1 MQNPSFLR
9 RLTGDSGSLRARSIR
24 ASAITAGGIFA
35 QRGLSLVSNLIMTR
49 LLVPEAFGLMAMV
62 VVVHILVTMLSDIG
76 IHQSIIRSERGD
88 QLHFLRAAWSVQIV
102 RSTLITAA
110 VVTAGLGVG
119 VLGPRLAAP
128 DSVYAD
134 PQLPWLIVVSA
145 LAMLFKGFESTGI
158 ALAKRRLM
166 LGKITQIEIGNQ
178 IIVIILM
185 VLLAQ
190 WQATVWVL
198 LLGMM
203 LGALQRMIWTHI
215 AFRDTPMGWVWDREI
230 AADLWQFGRWLIVSS
245 LSTFVVNQG
254 DRLILGAFLD
264 KTTFGIYVIAAL
276 WIDAGANLISMV
288 GSQIALAGFA
298 EKLRTARDQFALVF
312 RKVMRVFAVLVV
324 ATFLGGFFIGPLLI
338 KVLYTP
344 EYHAAGWMVAL
355 LSFRF
360 LCARTTPYAMFLLA
374 EGQSRTVAF
383 VSIVSA
389 AIMMLGLPLVL
400 TQFGVTAAITMIALA
415 PIWATPLLVMQAR
428 RRMPDLPPFG
438 LELALIAAT
447 VAVAILV
454 AVTGL
459 YGG

>member
-1 MQNPSFLR
+1 MQIPSFFR

-24 ASAITAGGIFA
+24 ASVITVGGIVT
-35 QRGLSLVSNLIMTR
+35 QRSLSLVSNLIMTR

-76 IHQSIIRSERGD
+76 VHQSIIRSERGD
-88 QLHFLRAAWSVQIV
+88 QLYYLRAAWSVQIV
-102 RSTLITAA
+102 RTTLITA
-110 VVTAGLGVG
+110 VVAAAGLGIG
-119 VLGPRLAAP
+119 VLGPRLAPP

-134 PQLPWLIVVSA
+134 PQLPWLIVVSS
-145 LAMLFKGFESTGI
+145 LAMLFKGCESAGV
-158 ALAKRRLM
+158 ALARRRLM
-166 LGKITQIEIGNQ
+166 LGKITQIDIGNQ

-190 WQATVWVL
+190 WKATVWVL

-203 LGALQRMIWTHI
+203 LGAFQRMIWTHI
-215 AFRDTPMGWVWDREI
+215 AFRDTPMRWVWDREI
-230 AADLWQFGRWLIVSS
+230 AADLWQYGRWLIVSS
-245 LSTFVVNQG
+245 LSTFVANQG

-276 WIDAGANLISMV
+276 WIEAGMNLISMV

-298 EKLRTARDQFALVF
+298 EKLRTARDHFDQVF
-312 RKVMRVFAVLVV
+312 RKVMRAFAALVLV
-324 ATFLGGFFIGPLLI
+324 TFLGGFFIGPLLI
-338 KVLYTP
+338 QALYTP
-344 EYHAAGWMVAL
+344 EYHAAGWMVSL

-374 EGQSRTVAF
+374 EGQSRNVAF
-383 VSIVSA
+383 VSMISA
-389 AIMMLGLPLVL
+389 AVMLVGLPLAL

-415 PIWATPLLVMQAR
+415 QIWATPLLIIGAR
-428 RRMPDLPPFG
+428 RRMPNLPPFG
-438 LELALIAAT
+438 QELALIAAT
-447 VAVAILV
+447 VAAAVFVA
-454 AVTGL
+454 ATGL